1 MWLSSMC
8 CMRSYRFLKHRP
20 HLLNLHSFNRNTA
33 IYPSGSEQ
41 RWIGPS
47 SRWLLLLLL
56 GGGRVLTVWLS
67 ADHYWREAAATTGR
81 ARGGGVLPGPPAD
94 RRHSPPPTDA
104 RAPQNRAAAA
114 AASSWRLTRPCVCVC
129 VTRWSKTGDLPE
141 EDDRETET
149 DLNFIAFVFFPT
161 RFPTPKRR
169 IYYYCYY
176 SDDRCFSTYIGGHTA
191 AVWPQPP
198 ARQWRG
204 FSTIFSPLS
213 SIRLQNDLP
222 VLPAADRNP
231 PWARPALASR
241 FATVFFSQLSRSV
254 P

>member
-169 IYYYCYY
+169 IYYYCELFGR
-176 SDDRCFSTYIGGHTA
+176 SSFSIVVFRPTSGVTLRPFDLNRRLVNDGVFRRFFRHY
-191 AVWPQPP
+191 
-198 ARQWRG
+198 RQFVSKTIYPFCRPRTVTRRGPVPRWRLG
-204 FSTIFSPLS
+204 S
-213 SIRLQNDLP
+213 
-222 VLPAADRNP
+222 
-231 PWARPALASR
+231 
-241 FATVFFSQLSRSV
+241 
-254 P
+254 